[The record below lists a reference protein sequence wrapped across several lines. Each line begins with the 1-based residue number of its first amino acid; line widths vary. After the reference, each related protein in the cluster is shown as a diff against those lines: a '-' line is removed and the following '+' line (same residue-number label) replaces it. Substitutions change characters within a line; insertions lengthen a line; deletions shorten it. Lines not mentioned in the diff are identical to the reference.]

1 MCSKGRSFTFSLAVL
16 LLALL
21 AGCGSQPRSTYPVLA
36 QTVESDADMDC
47 KGFDDELLK
56 ANAIRDAIFEEHGDV
71 ISDAYWGTAL
81 DVATEPISGV
91 LFGIIRGLSTSKASK
106 TYLEAAAAAGL
117 RMEQMLVYKEQSNC
131 PSGLT
136 GDPSLSDSIVL
147 IKLQDLES
155 QLRQESIT
163 QKQYISERRML
174 LDDLR

>member
-1 MCSKGRSFTFSLAVL
+1 MCNKGRSFTFSLAVL
-16 LLALL
+16 LLAVL
-21 AGCGSQPRSTYPVLA
+21 AGCGTQPRSTYPVLA
-36 QTVESDADMDC
+36 QTVESDAGMDC
-47 KGFDDELLK
+47 TGFDDELLK
-56 ANAIRDAIFEEHGDV
+56 ANAIRDAIFEEHEDV
-71 ISDAYWGTAL
+71 ISDAYWATAT
-81 DVATEPISGV
+81 DVAAGPSAV
-91 LFGIIRGLSTSKASK
+91 LFGMIRGLSTSKASK

-131 PSGLT
+131 PSGPT